1 MRLVLMI
8 GLAQCDSL
16 SAPVQA
22 VHTTLE
28 LVNLAVMIV
37 WIVDP
42 HTGTVYRVDIDF
54 EENGFQ
60 K

>member
-1 MRLVLMI
+1 MI

-16 SAPVQA
+16 SAPVQT

-42 HTGTVYRVDIDF
+42 HTGTVDIASILISKKTDF
-54 EENGFQ
+54 
-60 K
+60 KSDR